1 MIKSVALPP
10 AAVAWRCCM
19 DRQHVDLL
27 LNTHTTIYNLKD
39 SDLYRTHKKLE
50 SRVAVSPL
58 GRPDLDDGAERKG
71 GEGCSFNLSLV
82 GRRVGNKTGGLRF
95 ESSSSISPAAPL
107 LTTLRKTT
115 VFLLRR
121 QLAAV
126 GCAELLDLQFRIRR
140 KSIYQ

>member
-27 LNTHTTIYNLKD
+27 LNTHTTINNLKD
-39 SDLYRTHKKLE
+39 SELYRTHKKRE

-82 GRRVGNKTGGLRF
+82 GRRASNKTGGF
-95 ESSSSISPAAPL
+95 AI
-107 LTTLRKTT
+107 
-115 VFLLRR
+115 
-121 QLAAV
+121 
-126 GCAELLDLQFRIRR
+126 
-140 KSIYQ
+140 